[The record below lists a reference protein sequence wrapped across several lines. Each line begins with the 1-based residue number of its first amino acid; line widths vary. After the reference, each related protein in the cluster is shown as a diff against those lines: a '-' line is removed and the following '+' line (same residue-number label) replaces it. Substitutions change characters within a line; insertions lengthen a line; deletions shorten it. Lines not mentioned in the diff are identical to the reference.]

1 MASARCKL
9 LFTFILF
16 IFTIFP
22 VSSQGLRHPLDP
34 LSPEELTLVR
44 TIVMDATSNDT
55 IFSYVALDE
64 PDKPLVLYWLSNP
77 TTKPPPRRALAM
89 TRFNKETH
97 EFIVDLSTRAII
109 SDKLVDDDQGY
120 PILTLGE
127 RTEVAQLPYSFA
139 PFIESM
145 NRRGLNSSA
154 AICSA
159 YTLGWFGQE
168 KTKRNVKLQC
178 FYLNNGSV
186 NYYAFPIEGI
196 WMIANLDKMKIVEY
210 SDRYIKPMPKSEGT
224 DYRFSEQKPP
234 FGPRINRAAVCQP
247 DGPGI
252 EIKGHMVRWGNWKL
266 HVSFDAGAGPIISTA
281 LIYDEEAQRFRSVLY
296 RGFVSELFVPY
307 MDPTVGRFSDTFFDA
322 GEYGLG
328 YSAVSLEPSMD
339 CPNNAVFMDG
349 YYARYDGLPV
359 IVPRAICLFEKNAG
373 DIMWRHTETGIPSTI
388 INEVR
393 PDRSLVIRMVATVG
407 YYNYIYDSEF
417 KLDGSIHMEVG
428 LTGILA
434 IKATEYTNNHQIKEE
449 IYGPLVSKNSIGL
462 NHDHFFMYHLD
473 LDIDGVHNSM
483 VKRKLVTKRNRNT
496 DTPRKSYWTVMS
508 ETPKTE
514 SEANFQYGLD
524 PVQVLIVNPNKKTR
538 LGNNHGYR
546 LSPASFI
553 HPLLTEDDY
562 PQIRAAFTENDVWIT
577 PYNKSEKWV
586 SGWYVD
592 RSRGQDTLAVWSRR
606 DREIDNKDIVLWH
619 LMGIH
624 HVPSQEDYPIMPTLK
639 ARFELHPNNYFERN
653 PVLKLI
659 PPEPVTPCNCN

>member
-1 MASARCKL
+1 MASTCYKL
-9 LFTFILF
+9 LFNFILF
-16 IFTIFP
+16 IFTLSP
-22 VSSQGLRHPLDP
+22 TSSHPLDP
-34 LSPEELTLVR
+34 LCPEELTLVR
-44 TIVMDATSNDT
+44 TIVTYSTSNNDI

-77 TTKPPPRRALAM
+77 TSPPPPRRALAI
-89 TRFNKETH
+89 TRFDKETH
-97 EFIVDLSTRAII
+97 EFIVDLSTQSII
-109 SDKLVDDDQGY
+109 SDKLVCDDQGY
-120 PILTLGE
+120 PTLTLGE
-127 RTEVAQLPYSFA
+127 RTEVSLLPYA
-139 PFIESM
+139 YGPFIESM
-145 NRRGLNSSA
+145 TRRGLNSSA

-159 YTLGWFGQE
+159 YTLGWFGQD

-186 NYYAFPIEGI
+186 NFYAFPIEGI
-196 WMIANLDKMKIVEY
+196 WMIANLDKMEIVEY
-210 SDRYIKPMPKSEGT
+210 SDRHAKPIPKSEGT

-234 FGPRINRAAVCQP
+234 FGPRINPAANCQP

-252 EIKGHMVRWGNWKL
+252 QILGHMVRWGNWKL
-266 HVSFDAGAGPIISTA
+266 HVSFDARAGQIISTA
-281 LIYDEEAQRFRSVLY
+281 LIYDEECQRYRSVLY
-296 RGFVSELFVPY
+296 RGYVSELFVPY
-307 MDPTVGRFSDTFFDA
+307 MDPTLGRFSDTFFDA

-328 YSAVSLEPSMD
+328 YNAVSLEPSTD
-339 CPNNAVFMDG
+339 CPNNAMFMDG
-349 YYARYDGLPV
+349 YYASDDGLPV
-359 IVPRAICLFEKNAG
+359 IVPRAICLFERYAG
-373 DIMWRHTETGIPSTI
+373 DIMWRHTETAIPSTI

-407 YYNYIYDSEF
+407 YYDYIFDSEF
-417 KLDGSIHMEVG
+417 KPDGSINMEVG

-434 IKATEYTNNHQIKEE
+434 IKATEYTNNLQIEKE
-449 IYGPLVSKNSIGL
+449 IYGPLVSENSIGL
-462 NHDHFFMYHLD
+462 NHDHFFMYRLD
-473 LDIDGVHNSM
+473 FDVDGIHNSM
-483 VKRKLVTKRNRNT
+483 VKRKLVTERNRNS
-496 DTPRKSYWTVMS
+496 DTPRKSYWTVIS

-546 LSPASFI
+546 LLPASFI
-553 HPLLTEDDY
+553 HPLLTENDY

-577 PYNKSEKWV
+577 PYNKSEKWA
-586 SGWYVD
+586 SGWYAD
-592 RSRGQDTLAVWSRR
+592 RSRGQDTLAAWSRR

-619 LMGIH
+619 LMGLH

-659 PPEPVTPCNCN
+659 PT